1 MEPMVYLL
9 NFTVSGIKNIE
20 DDLRL
25 DFYKKTVDKKFDSE
39 QYRVKA
45 IYGENGSGKTG
56 IVLAV
61 KILKALILEENYL
74 SDNANRQFLYEV
86 INKKS
91 KELHLECEYII
102 KSDKRSVIYHYAITL
117 KELNNNRIEV
127 IEEYLS
133 CKNAN
138 YSASKYE
145 EIFHAKNGEIV
156 TLTGLPWEQEAAR
169 KLSANLISQQSFV
182 STLMRWIRA
191 REEDNEDRE
200 EDLYVRLS
208 EVFMFG
214 VLLNASLEEED
225 KQQGVLDTYSSI
237 IADYKEEADSKS
249 SMQLIPHVG
258 VNAGNTTYVD
268 KKDYKYFKE
277 EVKKLEEFIR
287 IFKPDLISI
296 DIEKKEWK
304 AVYEC
309 SLLLNYGDYRVSRE
323 FESTGINKLIRLFD
337 YLKASAI
344 GKITFIDEM
353 DSNINDIYLV
363 KIIEY
368 FMLYGKGQ
376 LCFTTH
382 NTGPME
388 VLRRNKK
395 SIDFLSSDGRIIP
408 WRTNGNFAPEKLYRH
423 GMIEYLPFN
432 VEAEDFIGVL
442 GD

>member
-9 NFTVSGIKNIE
+9 NFRVSGIKNIE

-25 DFYKKTVDKKFDSE
+25 DFYKKTVDKSFDPE

-56 IVLAV
+56 IVLVV
-61 KILKALILEENYL
+61 KILKSLLMEENYL
-74 SDNANRQFLYEV
+74 SDSANRLFLFEV
-86 INKKS
+86 INKKT
-91 KELHLECEYII
+91 KELHIACEF
-102 KSDKRSVIYHYAITL
+102 IYKLDPTSEVYQYDITL
-117 KELNNNRIEV
+117 KENENNKIEIV
-127 IEEYLS
+127 EEKLS
-133 CKNAN
+133 FKNGN
-138 YSASKYE
+138 YAASKYE
-145 EIFHAKNGEIV
+145 VVFHSKNGE
-156 TLTGLPWEQEAAR
+156 LTELIGLPQEKETVR

-182 STLMRWIRA
+182 SIVMRWARA
-191 REEDNEDRE
+191 RKNSEDEEKGE
-200 EDLYVRLS
+200 LYPRLS

-214 VLLNASLEEED
+214 VLLNASLETED
-225 KQQGVLDTYSSI
+225 KQPGVLDTHYSLSTEYDGEKLSQI
-237 IADYKEEADSKS
+237 ITHA
-249 SMQLIPHVG
+249 G
-258 VNAGNTTYVD
+258 VNVGNTRLVD
-268 KKDYKYFKE
+268 KKDYGHYEKE
-277 EVKKLEEFIR
+277 IKKLEEFIKV
-287 IFKPDLISI
+287 FKPDLVSI
-296 DIEKKEWK
+296 DIERKETRLY
-304 AVYEC
+304 YEC
-309 SLLLNYGDYRVSRE
+309 SLFLNYGDYRVSRE

-344 GKITFIDEM
+344 GNITFIDEM

-382 NTGPME
+382 NTGPMD

-432 VEAEDFIGVL
+432 VEAEDFIGIL